1 MLAVRL
7 ILIIQY
13 NQLLIKKTS
22 DSLKAY
28 YSDHFVLPLPAG
40 HRFPM
45 AKYKML
51 RDLVAHLPHVQLL
64 QAPRASDTEL
74 LLAHD
79 ASYVQRVIS
88 GSLNEVEQK
97 EIGFPWSEKMVER
110 SRRSAGATI
119 AACQSAIAEGVAVN
133 LAGGTHHAYRNKG
146 SGFCVFNDAAIA
158 ARLLLKH
165 PMGLRKIGIL
175 DLDVHQGD
183 GTAAIL
189 QDDPAIRT
197 VSIHGEK
204 NYPFSK
210 TSSDLDIALADGSG
224 DTIYLEAL
232 EQALGFLE
240 KEGIAFLIYLAGA
253 DPFEGDRLGR
263 LTLSKDGLALRDQ
276 RVMAFVRERGI
287 PIAIAMAGGYANPIE
302 DTVQI
307 HYQTIQIASAHQHTI
322 SVSQS

>member
-1 MLAVRL
+1 
-7 ILIIQY
+7 
-13 NQLLIKKTS
+13 
-22 DSLKAY
+22 
-28 YSDHFVLPLPAG
+28 
-40 HRFPM
+40 M

-51 RDLVAHLPHVQLL
+51 RDLVLGLPNIQLHE
-64 QAPRASDTEL
+64 APRARDTEL

-88 GSLNEVEQK
+88 GTLSEAEQK

-110 SRRSAGATI
+110 SRRSVGATI
-119 AACQSAIAEGVAVN
+119 AACQSALKEGVAVN

-158 ARLLLKH
+158 ARVLLKS
-165 PMGLRKIGIL
+165 PIGPQKIGIL

-189 QDDPAIRT
+189 QNDAAICT

-204 NYPFSK
+204 NYPFAK
-210 TSSDLDIALADGSG
+210 ASSDLDIALANGSS

-232 EQALGFLE
+232 EEALRFLS
-240 KEGIAFLIYLAGA
+240 KQGIQFLIYLAGA

-263 LTLSKDGLALRDQ
+263 LTLTSEGLALRDQ
-276 RVMAFVRERGI
+276 RVMAFVKDKGI

-302 DTVQI
+302 DTVRI
-307 HYQTIQIASAHQHTI
+307 HYQTIQIACAHQHTI
-322 SVSQS
+322 GVSKPLSTS

>member
-1 MLAVRL
+1 
-7 ILIIQY
+7 
-13 NQLLIKKTS
+13 
-22 DSLKAY
+22 LKAF
-28 YSDHFVLPLPAG
+28 YSDHFVLPLPTG

-51 RDLVAHLPHVQLL
+51 RDLVLGLPNIQLHE
-64 QAPRASDTEL
+64 APRASDTEL

-88 GSLNEVEQK
+88 GTLSEAEQK
-97 EIGFPWSEKMVER
+97 AIGFPWSEKMVER
-110 SRRSAGATI
+110 SRRSVGATI
-119 AACQSAIAEGVAVN
+119 AACQSALKEGVAVN

-158 ARLLLKH
+158 ARVLLKSST
-165 PMGLRKIGIL
+165 GSQKIGIL

-189 QDDPAIRT
+189 QNDAAICT

-204 NYPFSK
+204 NYPFAK
-210 TSSDLDIALADGSG
+210 ASSDLDIALADGSS

-232 EQALGFLE
+232 EEALRFLSKQE
-240 KEGIAFLIYLAGA
+240 IQFLIYLAGA

-263 LTLSKDGLALRDQ
+263 LTLTSEGLALRDQ
-276 RVMAFVRERGI
+276 RVMAFVKDKGI

-302 DTVQI
+302 DTVRI
-307 HYQTIQIASAHQHTI
+307 HYQTIQIACAHQHTI
-322 SVSQS
+322 GVSKPLSTS

>member
-1 MLAVRL
+1 M
-7 ILIIQY
+7 
-13 NQLLIKKTS
+13 
-22 DSLKAY
+22 KAY

-51 RDLVAHLPHVQLL
+51 RDLVVDLPDAQLL
-64 QAPRASDTEL
+64 EAPRASDTEL

-79 ASYVQRVIS
+79 ASYLQRVIS
-88 GSLNEVEQK
+88 GTLSEAEQK

-110 SRRSAGATI
+110 SRRSVGATI
-119 AACQSAIAEGVAVN
+119 AACQSAIEEGVAVN

-158 ARLLLKH
+158 ARMLMKY
-165 PMGLRKIGIL
+165 PIGPQRVGIL

-189 QDDPAIRT
+189 QHDPAICT

-204 NYPFSK
+204 NYPFAK
-210 TSSDLDIALADGSG
+210 TNSDLDIALADGSG
-224 DTIYLEAL
+224 DTIYLEAV
-232 EQALGFLE
+232 EQALEFLAKHDIE
-240 KEGIAFLIYLAGA
+240 FLIYLAGA

-263 LTLSKDGLALRDQ
+263 LRLTKEGLALRDQ
-276 RVMAFVRERGI
+276 RVMAFVGERGI
-287 PIAIAMAGGYANPIE
+287 SIAIAMAGGYANPIE

-307 HYQTIQIASAHQHTI
+307 HYQTIQIASAHQHKMRT
-322 SVSQS
+322 SKSRPSS

>member
-1 MLAVRL
+1 
-7 ILIIQY
+7 
-13 NQLLIKKTS
+13 
-22 DSLKAY
+22 LKAF
-28 YSDHFVLPLPAG
+28 YSDHFVLPLPTG

-51 RDLVAHLPHVQLL
+51 RDLVLGLPNVQLHE
-64 QAPRASDTEL
+64 APRASDTEL

-88 GSLNEVEQK
+88 GTLSEAEQK
-97 EIGFPWSEKMVER
+97 AIGFPWSEKMVER
-110 SRRSAGATI
+110 SRRSVGATI
-119 AACQSAIAEGVAVN
+119 AACQSALKEGVAVN

-158 ARLLLKH
+158 ARVLLKS
-165 PMGLRKIGIL
+165 PIGLQKIGIL

-189 QDDPAIRT
+189 QNDAAICT

-204 NYPFSK
+204 NYPFAK
-210 TSSDLDIALADGSG
+210 ASSDLDIALADGSS

-232 EQALGFLE
+232 EEALRFLSKQE
-240 KEGIAFLIYLAGA
+240 IQFLIYLAGA

-263 LTLSKDGLALRDQ
+263 LTLTSEGLALRDQ
-276 RVMAFVRERGI
+276 RVMAFVKDKGI

-302 DTVQI
+302 DTVRI
-307 HYQTIQIASAHQHTI
+307 HYQTIQIACAHQHTI
-322 SVSQS
+322 GVSKPLSTS

>member
-1 MLAVRL
+1 
-7 ILIIQY
+7 
-13 NQLLIKKTS
+13 
-22 DSLKAY
+22 LKAF
-28 YSDHFVLPLPAG
+28 YSDHFVLPLPTG

-51 RDLVAHLPHVQLL
+51 RDLVVDLPNTQL
-64 QAPRASDTEL
+64 QEAPRASDTDL
-74 LLAHD
+74 LLAHN
-79 ASYVQRVIS
+79 ASYVQRVIA
-88 GSLNEVEQK
+88 GTLTEAEQK

-110 SRRSAGATI
+110 SRRSVGATI
-119 AACQSAIAEGVAVN
+119 AACQSAIDEGVAVN

-158 ARLLLKH
+158 ARVLMRQ
-165 PMGLRKIGIL
+165 PIGLQKIGIL

-189 QDDPAIRT
+189 QHDPAIYT

-204 NYPFSK
+204 NYPFTK

-232 EQALGFLE
+232 EVALGFLLKQRIE
-240 KEGIAFLIYLAGA
+240 FLIYLAGA

-263 LTLSKDGLALRDQ
+263 LTLTKEGLALRDQ

-287 PIAIAMAGGYANPIE
+287 PMAIAMAGGYANPID

-307 HYQTIQIASAHQHTI
+307 HYQTIQIASAHQHTMN
-322 SVSQS
+322 VSKPPSNS

>member
-1 MLAVRL
+1 M
-7 ILIIQY
+7 
-13 NQLLIKKTS
+13 
-22 DSLKAY
+22 KAF
-28 YSDHFVLPLPAG
+28 YSDHFVLPLPTG

-51 RDLVAHLPHVQLL
+51 RDLVLGLPNVQLHE
-64 QAPRASDTEL
+64 APRASDTEL

-88 GSLNEVEQK
+88 GTLSEAEQK
-97 EIGFPWSEKMVER
+97 AIGFPWSEKMVER
-110 SRRSAGATI
+110 SRRSVGATI
-119 AACQSAIAEGVAVN
+119 AACQSALKEGVAVN

-158 ARLLLKH
+158 ARVLLKS
-165 PMGLRKIGIL
+165 PIGLQKIGIL

-189 QDDPAIRT
+189 QNDAAICT

-204 NYPFSK
+204 NYPFAK
-210 TSSDLDIALADGSG
+210 ASSDLDIALADGSS

-232 EQALGFLE
+232 EEALCFLS
-240 KEGIAFLIYLAGA
+240 KQGIQFLIYLAGA

-263 LTLSKDGLALRDQ
+263 LTLTSEGLALRDQ
-276 RVMAFVRERGI
+276 RVMAFVKEKGI

-302 DTVQI
+302 DTVRI
-307 HYQTIQIASAHQHTI
+307 HYQTIQIACAHQHTI
-322 SVSQS
+322 GVSKPLSTS

>member
-1 MLAVRL
+1 M
-7 ILIIQY
+7 
-13 NQLLIKKTS
+13 
-22 DSLKAY
+22 KAF
-28 YSDHFVLPLPAG
+28 YSDHFVLPLPTG

-51 RDLVAHLPHVQLL
+51 RDLVLGLPNVQLHE
-64 QAPRASDTEL
+64 APRASDTEL

-79 ASYVQRVIS
+79 ASYVKRVIS
-88 GSLNEVEQK
+88 GTLSEAEQK
-97 EIGFPWSEKMVER
+97 AIGFPWSEKMVER
-110 SRRSAGATI
+110 SRRSVGATI
-119 AACQSAIAEGVAVN
+119 AACQSALKEGVAVN

-158 ARLLLKH
+158 ARVLLKS
-165 PMGLRKIGIL
+165 PIGLQKIGIL

-189 QDDPAIRT
+189 QNDAAICT

-204 NYPFSK
+204 NYPFAK
-210 TSSDLDIALADGSG
+210 ASSDLDIALADGSS

-232 EQALGFLE
+232 EEALRFLS
-240 KEGIAFLIYLAGA
+240 KQGIQFLIYLAGA

-263 LTLSKDGLALRDQ
+263 LTLTSEGLALRDQ
-276 RVMAFVRERGI
+276 RVMAFVKDKGI

-302 DTVQI
+302 DTVRI
-307 HYQTIQIASAHQHTI
+307 HYQTIQIACAHQHTI
-322 SVSQS
+322 GVSKPLSTS